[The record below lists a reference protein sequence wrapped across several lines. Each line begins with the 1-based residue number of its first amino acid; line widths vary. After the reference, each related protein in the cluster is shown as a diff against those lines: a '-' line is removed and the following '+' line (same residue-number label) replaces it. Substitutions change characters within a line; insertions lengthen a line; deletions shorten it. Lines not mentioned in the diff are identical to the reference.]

1 MNTTEIIKNAKG
13 RNEMANETI
22 SAMRKNVETLQDA
35 LENWDIDIVDITKK
49 AAESTLRQHNK
60 WERAIQ
66 ADRMDTR
73 EVYTTEYRD
82 NKELEEIV
90 AMDNEMVK
98 DLTKVQGE
106 TAKVVRDIRDAHKI
120 AKIESA
126 MAEEAQEAA
135 AIEAAAKKAETEEAA
150 AEVATEETAAEV
162 QVLREQLKKAEA
174 ERDEARAE
182 VKALREQLNEAE
194 EVHAEAAE
202 SEDKTETAAEDD
214 EIEKAVLHA
223 KDNDARAQK
232 YMEEMK
238 MNIERA
244 RGLLT
249 NDNVLSLKKSD
260 ATKLVRENNKIAKRH
275 KDNRTGAIKD
285 LLLNGKGNDALRECM
300 DMEENTQS
308 DIDKLQRET
317 EEVADKIRH
326 IAA

>member
-1 MNTTEIIKNAKG
+1 MNITAIIKNAKG

-35 LENWDIDIVDITKK
+35 LENWNINTAKK

-90 AMDNEMVK
+90 DMDNEMVK

-126 MAEEAQEAA
+126 MEEEAQEAA
-135 AIEAAAKKAETEEAA
+135 AIEAAAKKAETEEVAAEVA

-244 RGLLT
+244 RGLLA
-249 NDNVLSLKKSD
+249 DVLSLKKSD
-260 ATKLVRENNKIAKRH
+260 ATKLVRENNKIAKRYN
-275 KDNRTGAIKD
+275 DTRTGELKD
-285 LLLNGKGNDALRECM
+285 LALKGKVNDAVRECM

-308 DIDKLQRET
+308 DMYKLQRET
-317 EEVADKIRH
+317 KDVADEIRR